1 MRAEEFLKENA
12 SVGSTAAG
20 NVATVV
26 KPLLAKDKTD
36 QSFFGGDPDE
46 YPKYGDTT
54 NVAIIRRPSPTAEAN
69 KRTK

>member
-1 MRAEEFLKENA
+1 MRAEEFLQESA

-26 KPLLAKDKTD
+26 KPLTQDKAG
-36 QSFFGGDPDE
+36 QSFFGGDADE
-46 YPKYGDTT
+46 FPAYGDIS
-54 NVAIIRRPSPTAEAN
+54 NVVIIRRPSPTAEAT